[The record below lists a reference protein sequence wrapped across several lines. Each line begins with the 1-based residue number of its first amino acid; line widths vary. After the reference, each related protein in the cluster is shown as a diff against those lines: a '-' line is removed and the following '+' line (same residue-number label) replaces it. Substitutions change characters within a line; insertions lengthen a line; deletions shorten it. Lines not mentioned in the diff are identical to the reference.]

1 MSGGE
6 GRQDQSLLSL
16 PPCYPSFQGG
26 RSNCICCWLSSTW
39 DACGQGQGVSLA
51 LTLSRDDFQGC
62 NQLHIRALRWE
73 GPLHLPQTLLP
84 LSPLQPRRISATALA
99 PGQLDLFSS
108 PPHMR
113 RGSWAYFILMLSSW
127 FPAVF
132 LFPLYRKQHFPIWGR
147 REGVFPARPGFALQP
162 LERFKGLVPAS
173 TQPYQSL
180 AGLWGCAGHGQC
192 WRGSSALVWAQDT
205 GTWGSWVPLSP

>member
-51 LTLSRDDFQGC
+51 LTLSRNDFQGC

-84 LSPLQPRRISATALA
+84 LSPLQSRRISATALA

-113 RGSWAYFILMLSSW
+113 RGSWAYFILMLSLG
-127 FPAVF
+127 F
-132 LFPLYRKQHFPIWGR
+132 LLFFFSHCTENSISPSGAGGR
-147 REGVFPARPGFALQP
+147 EFSQ
-162 LERFKGLVPAS
+162 
-173 TQPYQSL
+173 
-180 AGLWGCAGHGQC
+180 HGQALHC
-192 WRGSSALVWAQDT
+192 SLWRGLRGWCQLPPSPTRAWLVSGGVRGTGSAGGGLQH
-205 GTWGSWVPLSP
+205 